1 MAEINTHAPAPED
14 SAHDSGPPIF
24 GMGDQQHHFNKQ
36 QQHTKILWGI
46 FSLLLV
52 LVLGVIFI
60 LPRYIRTPDPAT
72 VAPIV
77 IPVERGTPQS
87 TLSPFQEAQLL
98 RERENAQ
105 NILEQIL
112 NLQSTLEG
120 INVESWAAEA
130 YEAALAI
137 ATEGDTAYQEQDFTG
152 AQETYQR
159 SLLAL
164 QALETESLEVLSNS
178 IDEGYAAIESGL
190 PARADESFARALLID
205 PESVLAQTGLSRAQT
220 LGEVLALI
228 ETGDQERARGNLE
241 TALQRYQDAL
251 AIDPE
256 HSQAAAAITQTN
268 QDILDRDFRNHMS
281 AGFSAIQQND
291 PEAALQ
297 SFNQALAMRPDS
309 GDVEAAIIQAETM
322 ILDRDLN
329 LQLTAARAYEA
340 TEEWQDALSAY
351 NTALAI
357 DANVVAAQQG
367 RDRSQQRL
375 NLDNYLKNILNNPLR
390 LSDDQVYQQSIAVY
404 NESLSLVT
412 DGSRLYNQLS
422 SLRSYLDR
430 ARVPIT
436 VRLNSD
442 GVTDVTIFRVSE
454 LGTFNS
460 QTMQLIPGAYTAVGV
475 RAGYRD
481 VRQEFVVPFSGEEPV
496 VTVIC
501 NEPV

>member
-1 MAEINTHAPAPED
+1 MAEKNTYTPTPENSALAKD
-14 SAHDSGPPIF
+14 SPIF

-36 QQHTKILWGI
+36 QQHIKILWGI

-60 LPRYIRTPDPAT
+60 LPSYISTPDPAA
-72 VAPIV
+72 VAPVV
-77 IPVERGTPQS
+77 IPIERATPQNA
-87 TLSPFQEAQLL
+87 LSPFQEAQLL
-98 RERENAQ
+98 REREAAQ

-112 NLQSTLEG
+112 NLQGTLEG
-120 INVESWAAEA
+120 ISIEIWADEA
-130 YEAALAI
+130 YEAALSI
-137 ATEGDTAYQEQDFTG
+137 ATEGDTAYREQDFIG
-152 AQETYQR
+152 AQEIYQR

-164 QALETESLEVLSNS
+164 QSLETESLLVLSSS

-190 PARADESFARALLID
+190 QRRAEESFSRALLIN
-205 PESVLAQTGLSRAQT
+205 PESVLAQNGLSRAQT
-220 LGEVLALI
+220 LGEVLELI
-228 ETGDQERARGNLE
+228 ELGNQERARGNLE
-241 TALQRYQDAL
+241 IALQRYEDAL
-251 AIDPE
+251 VIDSE
-256 HSQAAAAITQTN
+256 HAQASAAISQTN
-268 QDILDRDFRNHMS
+268 QEILDRDFRNHMS

-291 PEAALQ
+291 PQAALQ
-297 SFNQALAMRPDS
+297 SFNQALTMRPNS
-309 GDVEAAIIQAETM
+309 GDVEAAIVQAETM
-322 ILDRDLN
+322 IMDRDLN
-329 LQLTAARAYEA
+329 IQLIAAREHEA
-340 TEEWQDALSAY
+340 AEEWQDALSAY

-390 LSDDQVYQQSIAVY
+390 LSDDQVYQQSITVY

-412 DGSRLYNQLS
+412 EGSRLYNQLS

-430 ARVPIT
+430 ARLPIT
-436 VRLNSD
+436 VTLNSD
-442 GVTDVTIFRVSE
+442 GVTDVTIFRITE
-454 LGTFNS
+454 LGTFVT

-475 RAGYRD
+475 RVGYRD
-481 VRQEFVVPFSGEEPV
+481 VRQEFVVPFSGEEPI